1 MQSADSQSAN
11 MSVSIEAKRLRIS
24 SLRVNSC
31 ITAATSRQSCATG
44 MCSLYTL

>member
-1 MQSADSQSAN
+1 MVCDGEEEE
-11 MSVSIEAKRLRIS
+11 EAQRS
-24 SLRVNSC
+24 RVNSC